1 MSPSSNRSRRVM
13 LVVAVLLSV
22 HLPQT
27 VIGVAASTGPRGA
40 VAAATTAER
49 RVAEEEYDVENL
61 AECLQCTQGNCL
73 YCESSTQF
81 SKKTGK
87 PKYDCQCTTKELPA
101 SGYCGSTYNEFDRYV
116 DSEVQC
122 MAKADDAEEE
132 DPSTTAQSP
141 QVIYVAKENGG
152 GGLSAALI
160 AFLVILFCCVGYGG
174 GCASMY
180 YLCLLKADQREEQ
193 ERLDR
198 IARTK
203 VVTAKDL
210 GHHHVPTPTSTS
222 TTKRSMPQRELD
234 DDITLLEVEII

>member
-1 MSPSSNRSRRVM
+1 MSPFSSSSRRA
-13 LVVAVLLSV
+13 LLLVAVQLLV
-22 HLPQT
+22 QLPMT
-27 VIGVAASTGPRGA
+27 AAGAAGPTGPSAA
-40 VAAATTAER
+40 VAATTTER
-49 RVAEEEYDVENL
+49 RVAEEAEYDVENL
-61 AECLQCTQGNCL
+61 AECLQCTQDNCL
-73 YCESSTQF
+73 YCESSTMF
-81 SKKTGK
+81 AKHTGK
-87 PKYDCQCTTKELPA
+87 PAYDCQCTTKELPA

-210 GHHHVPTPTSTS
+210 GHYHVPTPTSTS